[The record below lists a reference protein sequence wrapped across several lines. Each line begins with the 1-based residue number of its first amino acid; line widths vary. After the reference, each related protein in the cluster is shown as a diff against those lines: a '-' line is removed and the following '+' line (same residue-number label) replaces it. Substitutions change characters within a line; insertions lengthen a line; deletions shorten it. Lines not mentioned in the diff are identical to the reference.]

1 MTRWTQGGREF
12 ITYNNMLFAR
22 SVRLAYMHTGITN
35 LKLILLSDLF
45 FKIFSMAR
53 QLIFLEFLSSIHIK
67 GRYLPAQTL
76 DVNNFF
82 NMQAKIRHQTWQ
94 LFLKF
99 VWDQFGV
106 AKTLLIK
113 FDVTIMTIAF

>member
-12 ITYNNMLFAR
+12 ITYNNMHFAR
-22 SVRLAYMHTGITN
+22 SVRLAYMHAGITN
-35 LKLILLSDLF
+35 LKLILLPDLF
-45 FKIFSMAR
+45 FKIFSMFSMAR

-76 DVNNFF
+76 NVNNFF

-106 AKTLLIK
+106 ARPCSSNLTLPS
-113 FDVTIMTIAF
+113 